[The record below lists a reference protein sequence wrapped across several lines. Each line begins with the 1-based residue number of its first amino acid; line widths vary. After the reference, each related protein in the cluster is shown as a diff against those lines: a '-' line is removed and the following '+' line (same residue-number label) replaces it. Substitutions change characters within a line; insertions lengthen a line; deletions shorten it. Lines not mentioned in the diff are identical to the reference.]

1 MQNDPKAFVYWLQGF
16 LELSGATTLN
26 EQQVQVVKEHL
37 ALVLAKTTPSTVQPY
52 IPVPVYP
59 SNPIPSDKGW
69 EITCTTTDKLYPT
82 GPKCGGCNKVC
93 SEEGGT
99 CKKCRGNTNA
109 SQLPIVD
116 VPTCLTC

>member
-1 MQNDPKAFVYWLQGF
+1 MENDPKAFVMWLQGF
-16 LELSGATTLN
+16 FELSGATTLD
-26 EQQVQVVKEHL
+26 EQQVQIIKEHL
-37 ALVLAKTTPSTVQPY
+37 ALVLNKKTSTIIQGKEWDFRSES
-52 IPVPVYP
+52 IMYP
-59 SNPIPSDKGW
+59 K
-69 EITCTTTDKLYPT
+69 

-99 CKKCRGNTNA
+99 CKKCQSNKTS

>member
-37 ALVLAKTTPSTVQPY
+37 ALVMTKTTPSTVQPY
-52 IPVPVYP
+52 LPVYP
-59 SNPIPSDKGW
+59 SNPMPSDKGW
-69 EITCTTTDKLYPT
+69 EITCTTTDKVYPT
-82 GPKCGGCNKVC
+82 GPKCGTCNKVC

-99 CKKCRGNTNA
+99 CKKCRGNTAA

>member
-1 MQNDPKAFVYWLQGF
+1 MQERDFVFWLNGF

-37 ALVLAKTTPSTVQPY
+37 ALVMTKTTPSVVQPY
-52 IPVPVYP
+52 PTYPVYP
-59 SNPIPSDKGW
+59 SNPLPSDKGW
-69 EITCTTTDKLYPT
+69 EITCTTTDKLYLQ
-82 GPKCGGCNKVC
+82 GPKCSGCNKVC

-99 CKKCRGNTNA
+99 CKKCHSNKTA
-109 SQLPIVD
+109 AQLPIVD

>member
-1 MQNDPKAFVYWLQGF
+1 MQERDFIFWLQGF
-16 LELSGATTLN
+16 LELSGAITLN

-37 ALVLAKTTPSTVQPY
+37 ALVLNKKTTTIIQGKECDFRAESMM
-52 IPVPVYP
+52 YP
-59 SNPIPSDKGW
+59 Q
-69 EITCTTTDKLYPT
+69 
-82 GPKCGGCNKVC
+82 GPKCGTCNKVC

-99 CKKCRGNTNA
+99 CKKCRGNTAA